1 MFKINR
7 LISNLINYRK
17 KILLIIFFE
26 IIYSIKYRVSGN
38 NYKIQN
44 HDSRTDSIPCPYFFI
59 HEIAKFV
66 NEKKISDLIDLGS
79 GFGRIT
85 NFLNDNTNASIST
98 VLFNVARKILDPL
111 SNVLIDICGSF
122 SNALIKS
129 DALCIEALNFGSKIS
144 LPFNA
149 SAAAIYDEIAEKIFS
164 WNGTISAEHGI
175 GKKKK
180 KYFYQMLGNNNM
192 EDLKKIKHILDPQNR
207 LGKGNIF

>member
-17 KILLIIFFE
+17 NILLIIFFE

-85 NFLNDNTNASIST
+85 NFLNDNTNASISGFEASFE
-98 VLFNVARKILDPL
+98 VFKISIKNKKENVVIKHQDILQADYNNFNFDCYILNDPL
-111 SNVLIDICGSF
+111 KKNNDLFVHHPDLLEKLEFPVQLKGSN
-122 SNALIKS
+122 
-129 DALCIEALNFGSKIS
+129 KI
-144 LPFNA
+144 
-149 SAAAIYDEIAEKIFS
+149 IFS
-164 WNGTISAEHGI
+164 FLAFECKFLYFFPLDKKTII
-175 GKKKK
+175 
-180 KYFYQMLGNNNM
+180 FIFLILLMLF
-192 EDLKKIKHILDPQNR
+192 I
-207 LGKGNIF
+207 